1 MDAEDNRHTGRLA
14 AVVLNSLDE
23 PAGTDDLARKAYQS
37 RTHFYRVFQAL
48 LDENPGTMRRRL
60 LLERA
65 AWQLGRTK
73 RPVTEIA
80 LDANYGSLEAF
91 TRAFRKAFR
100 VSPSLYRRMGASSI
114 YLPAPNGIHFCTPG
128 ALPKGVSP
136 SMDLFD
142 RFAGTDSWYTRRLL
156 EHAATLADEQLDRP
170 LNTTAKVDG
179 FGAAD
184 RNLREIL
191 ERVVMTKEIWTAAL
205 VGGEMPPT
213 ENPPATERTPAA
225 LLRRFEKAEAE
236 FQRVLGDVRD
246 RGAWDDTF
254 VDALCE
260 PAETFTFG
268 GVFADVITFNTYRRL
283 MALDALQRLGAPM
296 QGFGSPIEYEQ
307 QLASIGQPQ
316 AAKP

>member
-1 MDAEDNRHTGRLA
+1 MDADSKEAARLA
-14 AVVLNSLDE
+14 GVVGNSLDDAAR
-23 PAGTDDLARKAYQS
+23 AGDLARKAYQS
-37 RTHFYRVFQAL
+37 RTQFYRVFQAVIA
-48 LDENPGTMRRRL
+48 ESPGAMRRRL

-65 AWQLGRTK
+65 AWQLTRT
-73 RPVTEIA
+73 RVPVTEIA
-80 LDANYGSLEAF
+80 LDAHYGSLEAF
-91 TRAFRKAFR
+91 TRAFRKAFQ
-100 VSPSLYRRMGASSI
+100 VSPSLYRRMRPSHI
-114 YLPAPNGIHFCTPG
+114 WLPAPNGIHFGAPG
-128 ALPKGVSP
+128 EPLKGAMA

-156 EHAATLADEQLDRP
+156 EHAATLADEQLDRS

-179 FGAAD
+179 FGAPD
-184 RNLREIL
+184 RSLREIL

-213 ENPPATERTPAA
+213 ENLPATERTPAA

-236 FQRVLGDVRD
+236 FQRVLGDVRN

-296 QGFGSPIEYEQ
+296 QGFGSPIEYE
-307 QLASIGQPQ
+307 ASLT
-316 AAKP
+316 AR